1 MNSMTKWML
10 VAALV
15 AANGVALAVPQAYP
29 PEGVAGEPGCR
40 THLHCIPAVKP
51 NAKAPPAHGTKSPPP
66 PAPHKGTNS
75 SNQTNNSNHG
85 TDTGPGSNSSQGNN
99 SGQGNNQGSNPNQ
112 GTFACGEVVSGYT
125 VSCNNTTPPTNT
137 RISAPE
143 IDASGAV
150 SGAMLVMGCLAI
162 MHGRRRRLEQKTS
175 VSTPS
180 GRS

>member
-15 AANGVALAVPQAYP
+15 AANGVALAVPQAYHL
-29 PEGVAGEPGCR
+29 EGVVGEPGCR
-40 THLHCIPAVKP
+40 THLHCVPVVKP
-51 NAKAPPAHGTKSPPP
+51 NPKASPAHAPKSPPP
-66 PAPHKGTNS
+66 PPPHKGTNS

-85 TDTGPGSNSSQGNN
+85 ANTGPGSNSSQGNN
-99 SGQGNNQGSNPNQ
+99 QGSNPNP

-137 RISAPE
+137 RVSAPE

-150 SGAMLVMGCLAI
+150 SGAMLVVGSLAI
-162 MHGRRRRLEQKTS
+162 MHGRRRRLEQKAR
-175 VSTPS
+175 V
-180 GRS
+180 